1 MAAARVVSIFIGPE
15 PQQPMREVSE
25 VEAVAGA
32 GLVGDRY
39 FQGGVPEDERDP
51 TDEVTLIASEGIAAA
66 ASESGLDISPADIR
80 RNIVTSGVEPSEL
93 LGKRFWIGEVEL
105 EGLEDNPPCAHLQRL
120 AGMPL
125 LKPMMGRAGIRARIL
140 TGGSIRS
147 GDPLRIV

>member
-1 MAAARVVSIFIGPE
+1 MAAAKVVSIFIGPE
-15 PQQPMREVSE
+15 PQKPMREVPK

-39 FQGGVPEDERDP
+39 FQGDRPEEERDP

-66 ASESGLDISPADIR
+66 AAESGLDISPIDVR
-80 RNIVTSGVEPSEL
+80 RNIVTRGVEPSEL
-93 LGKRFWIGEVEL
+93 LGRRFWIGEVEL

-120 AGMPL
+120 AGKKL
-125 LKPMMGRAGIRARIL
+125 LKPMLGRGGIRARIL
-140 TGGSIRS
+140 RGGSIRT

>member
-1 MAAARVVSIFIGPE
+1 MAAAKVVSILIGPE
-15 PQQPMREVSE
+15 PQKPMREVSE

-39 FQGGVPEDERDP
+39 FQGDVPEDERDP

-93 LGKRFWIGEVEL
+93 LGRRFWIGEVEL

-120 AGMPL
+120 AGKQL